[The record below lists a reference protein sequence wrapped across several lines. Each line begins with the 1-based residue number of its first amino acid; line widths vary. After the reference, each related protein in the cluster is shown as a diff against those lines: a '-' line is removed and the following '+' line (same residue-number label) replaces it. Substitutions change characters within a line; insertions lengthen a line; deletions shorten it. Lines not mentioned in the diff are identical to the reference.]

1 MSSSTDI
8 TAAKIAIRETLYR
21 YSLMVDGRRWDMI
34 DEVFTDDAVIDYTSV
49 GWGAT
54 RGAHREMLKWLD
66 SMLEPWPMNQHLISN
81 EIITIDGQSA
91 KSTCCFNAPM
101 GCRNEDGKTTFITNA
116 GYYHDELVLGDHGWR
131 IRERVCDMTIQIFH

>member
-101 GCRNEDGKTTFITNA
+101 GCSLLNSPSTTTPLFSRLHQQLI
-116 GYYHDELVLGDHGWR
+116 
-131 IRERVCDMTIQIFH
+131 